1 MAYGVVTEYWWV
13 LEIAPPAP
21 TWLLNTGGI
30 AVAETE
36 LSSGAKTVML
46 WAIVSVILMVLILI
60 IGFQGRKKNIEH
72 AAPPPAAAPA
82 TPAQ

>member
-1 MAYGVVTEYWWV
+1 
-13 LEIAPPAP
+13 
-21 TWLLNTGGI
+21 
-30 AVAETE
+30 VAEME
-36 LSSGAKTVML
+36 SSSGAKTVML